1 MILKENERYVTR
13 KLQIINIVRSS
24 SDYVYGHAIEFKNI
38 NQKLTYKYDGK
49 SVDKTTIDRNIIEEI
64 TAKQSNHGIYSDFEL
79 SIIRAEDKIR
89 TCTIHGVHAHMQL
102 KIKEKKNRLNNCLRI
117 LQYL

>member
-1 MILKENERYVTR
+1 MILKEDKRYVTR
-13 KLQIINIVRSS
+13 NLGIVQITIGNRNELLGIL
-24 SDYVYGHAIEFKNI
+24 IESKNSI
-38 NQKLTYKYDGK
+38 TKYNENGK
-49 SVDKTTIDRNIIEEI
+49 SSHVSSRRKDIIEEI

>member
-1 MILKENERYVTR
+1 MRLKEDERYVTR

-49 SVDKTTIDRNIIEEI
+49 SVDKTTIDRNIIEKIKSDELL
-64 TAKQSNHGIYSDFEL
+64 SGIYSDFEISL
-79 SIIRAEDKIR
+79 NRPKTKSG
-89 TCTIHGVHAHMQL
+89 TCTIFNNGSTRLLSIKNKKELLSSYL
-102 KIKEKKNRLNNCLRI
+102 K
-117 LQYL
+117 